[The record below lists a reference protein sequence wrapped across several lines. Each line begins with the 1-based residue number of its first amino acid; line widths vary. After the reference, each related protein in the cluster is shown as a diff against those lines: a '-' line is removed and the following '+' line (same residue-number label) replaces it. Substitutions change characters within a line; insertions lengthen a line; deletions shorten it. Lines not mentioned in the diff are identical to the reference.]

1 MSTTQSRTYAQSAI
15 PTVSTKMDCAMITT
29 VCTLAPRL
37 TVWDARMAIS
47 TAKGA
52 DAYLS
57 RMTPTAKSSSMASAR
72 HALTATTS
80 IANGNAPQSV
90 HYADC
95 MTPTAEIAAAATV
108 AMC

>member
-1 MSTTQSRTYAQSAI
+1 
-15 PTVSTKMDCAMITT
+15 
-29 VCTLAPRL
+29 
-37 TVWDARMAIS
+37 
-47 TAKGA
+47 
-52 DAYLS
+52 
-57 RMTPTAKSSSMASAR
+57 MTPTAKSSSMASAR